1 MSHANISVFVPH
13 LGCPNQCSF
22 CDQRSIT
29 GKVTPTDEND
39 IKAAVETASLTAD
52 FDSETTELAFF
63 GGSFTAIDRE
73 YMIRL
78 LKAAYIFVEK
88 KVIKG
93 IRIST
98 RPDCIDRDVL
108 EVLKDYGVTAIEL
121 GTQSLCDDVLE
132 LNKRGH
138 TASDVIRAC
147 KLIKEFG
154 FELGLQMMTGLY
166 GSDVEKDRYTAKK
179 IIEINPDT
187 VRIYPTIT
195 LKNTLLEKLFRSGN
209 YLPPS
214 LDETVELCAELKR
227 EFEKNGIKVIRVGL
241 HSIDENSF
249 VAGPWHPAFGEMCAS
264 AELLQKAVSKLR
276 EKGNYT
282 LFVNSRDVS
291 KMIGQKR
298 KNIEKL
304 KSMGYICRVEALD
317 GVTPNE
323 VVARKDGEICF

>member
-147 KLIKEFG
+147 KLIKESG

-179 IIEINPDT
+179 IIEMNPDT

-195 LKNTLLEKLFRSGN
+195 LKNTLLEKLLRSGN

-264 AELLQKAVSKLR
+264 AELLQRTVSKLR